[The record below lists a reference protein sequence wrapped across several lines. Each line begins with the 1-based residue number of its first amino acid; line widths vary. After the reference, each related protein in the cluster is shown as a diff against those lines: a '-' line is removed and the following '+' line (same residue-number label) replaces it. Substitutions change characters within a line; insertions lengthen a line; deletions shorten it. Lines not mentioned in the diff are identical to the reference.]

1 MRRLD
6 ALMGLAVLLSCYDLL
21 KWIYLI
27 DGGGG
32 VETGGS
38 APKKGGT
45 ISRKDMG
52 GGTK

>member
-27 DGGGG
+27 DGGG